1 MKGKLTNEIYDR
13 LLTMMRSS
21 NMEDFFLGLELYI
34 NMERTPVLDALMIKS
49 FGGKKRGEVIAK
61 TKYTHKVHPMFITLD
76 MIEPFCKTK
85 IEKSI
90 FKKLKNEYNKTKRK

>member
-49 FGGKKRGEVIAK
+49 FGGKKRTEVIAK
-61 TKYTHKVHPMFITLD
+61 TKYIHKVHPMFITLD

-90 FKKLKNEYNKTKRK
+90 FKKLKNEYNKTKHK